1 MKINSYMPVRIFS
14 GSGALTDA
22 ADAIAA
28 LGKKCLIVTGG
39 SSAKKSGALDD
50 CAALLRSLSIGY
62 EVFDGIG
69 QNPLTTDCY
78 NAGHAALRFGAD
90 FLIGIGGGSP
100 LDAVK
105 AAALYASNPEVDA
118 DGIYPALATAK
129 RPLPYVLIGTTAG
142 TGSEV
147 TGVSVLTH
155 SVTGRKK
162 SISGPLCYGEIAVC
176 DPKYTRSAPR
186 GVTVSCA
193 LDAFAHAAE
202 SFFSVKANS
211 ISRLYAEKALKL
223 IWPELKKLDAS
234 LELPDDEGRENLYFG
249 SLYAGLAI
257 NVTGTL
263 FPHTV
268 GYALTEDHGVP
279 HGRACT
285 AFFPALYEKCEKIC
299 PEKATEL
306 LAILGADRTE
316 LISVIGRLTDVR
328 IGIPADEAE
337 KYRER
342 FSAKIK
348 NFDNTPGGFTVDEAL
363 EALTRLNKGTT
374 ASLCVS

>member
-1 MKINSYMPVRIFS
+1 MKINGYMPVKIFS
-14 GSGALTDA
+14 GDGALKDA

-28 LGKKCLIVTGG
+28 LGRQCLIVTGG
-39 SSAKKSGALDD
+39 SAAMKSGALDD
-50 CAALLRSLSIGY
+50 CAALLGSLGIGY
-62 EVFDGIG
+62 EVFAGIG
-69 QNPLTTDCY
+69 QNPLTTDCFA
-78 NAGHAALRFGAD
+78 AGHAAIGCGAD

-105 AAALYASNPEVDA
+105 AAALYAANPETDA
-118 DGIYPALATAK
+118 DGIYPALPTLK
-129 RPLPYVLIGTTAG
+129 KPLPYVLIGTTAG

-162 SISGPLCYGEIAVC
+162 SISGPLCYGAIAVC

-202 SFFSVKANS
+202 SYLSVRANS
-211 ISRLYAEKALKL
+211 LSLLYAEKALSML
-223 IWPELKKLDAS
+223 LPELQKLCAS
-234 LELPDDEGRENLYFG
+234 AELPDDAGRETLYFG

-257 NVTGTL
+257 NLTGTL

-268 GYALTEDHGVP
+268 GYVLTEDYGVP

-285 AFFPALYEKCEKIC
+285 AFFPALFEKCERVC
-299 PEKATEL
+299 PEKTAALLSMLCADKAEL
-306 LAILGADRTE
+306 LD
-316 LISVIGRLTDVR
+316 VIGALTDVR
-328 IGIPADEAE
+328 IHLTAE
-337 KYRER
+337 DAEQYRER

-348 NFDNTPGGFTVDEAL
+348 NFDNTPGGFTADEAIACL
-363 EALTRLNKGTT
+363 VNG
-374 ASLCVS
+374 